1 MRVALTEQSIT
12 MVLFRPMLG
21 VYNSS
26 KQDDLADGW
35 LARNPTISR
44 SVNSDYA
51 SDLAKIQ
58 TSVQH
63 LLDALLKSFA

>member
-1 MRVALTEQSIT
+1 
-12 MVLFRPMLG
+12 MLG